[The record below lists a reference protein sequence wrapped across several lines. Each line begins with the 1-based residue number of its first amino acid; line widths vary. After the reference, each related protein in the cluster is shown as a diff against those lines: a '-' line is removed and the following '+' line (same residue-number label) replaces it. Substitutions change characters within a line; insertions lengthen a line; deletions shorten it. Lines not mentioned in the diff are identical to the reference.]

1 MALLNFTGII
11 LLFPDLFTFK
21 FKGIMNKQN
30 KVFNGMISKATDYL
44 ISQLGYAVGSA
55 YDYRRC
61 WKQIGN
67 FMDSNGIRRFNS
79 DVGRKIIHHKF
90 KDRSV
95 QELSKNER
103 CFFKSIIMLSDFQ
116 ETGHIKILHFPNKKP
131 IIFKG
136 PIGEIITDFLD
147 FKRIEDRLSIIRIR
161 CYQLNLLRFLNY
173 CNENNIC
180 SIKDIDLI
188 VILHFLSEMDCGK
201 ETPVSIVISAL
212 RGFMKYAFD
221 EKLLATDYSK
231 KIPQYKSVI
240 QPKLPSTY
248 ARDEIEKLI
257 ATVERSSRMGKRNY
271 AIILLAARLGLRA
284 SDISKLKF
292 ENLHWNTSTIEIEQF
307 KTGKELVL
315 PLLPDVGNA
324 IIDYLRF
331 GRPKSAE
338 PYVLL
343 TERPPYGHFTTS
355 NVVTHVV
362 QRAFMNAGIN
372 IKGKRFGPH
381 SLRHSLGFRMLE
393 QSTVLPV
400 ISEVLGHESTKSTRY
415 YLRIDL
421 KSMRQCMLDVPPV
434 PTDFYEQK
442 GGVFYE

>member
-1 MALLNFTGII
+1 
-11 LLFPDLFTFK
+11 
-21 FKGIMNKQN
+21 MNKQN
-30 KVFNGMISKATDYL
+30 KGFNGMISEATDYL
-44 ISQLGYAVGSA
+44 ISQLSYAVSSA
-55 YDYRRC
+55 DDYRRC
-61 WKQIGN
+61 WKRIGYY
-67 FMDSNGIRRFNS
+67 MVSNGINS
-79 DVGRKIIHHKF
+79 YNPDVGKQILHHEF
-90 KDRSV
+90 KDCSV

-103 CFFKSIIMLSDFQ
+103 CFFNSIIMLSEFQ
-116 ETGHIKILHFPNKKP
+116 ETGQIKIPPHLRKKP
-131 IIFKG
+131 IIFSG
-136 PIGEIITDFLD
+136 PIGEIITGFLD

-161 CYQLNLLRFLNY
+161 CYQLNLFRFLNY
-173 CNENNIC
+173 CNEKGIC
-180 SIKDIDLI
+180 SMKDINLV
-188 VILHFLSEMDCGK
+188 VILSFIRELDCRK
-201 ETPVSIVISAL
+201 ETPVSVVISAL

-221 EKLLATDYSK
+221 EKLLATDYSR
-231 KIPQYKSVI
+231 KIPKYKSVI

-248 ARDEIEKLI
+248 AKEEIEKLI
-257 ATVERSSRMGKRNY
+257 STVERSSTIGKRNY
-271 AIILLAARLGLRA
+271 AIILMAARLGLRA

-324 IIDYLRF
+324 IIDYLRY

-362 QRAFMNAGIN
+362 QRAFINAGIDIN
-372 IKGKRFGPH
+372 GKRFGPH

-400 ISEVLGHESTKSTRY
+400 ISEVLGHESMKSTRY
-415 YLRIDL
+415 YLRIDI
-421 KSMRQCMLDVPPV
+421 KSMRQCMLDIPPV

-442 GGVFYE
+442 GGAFYE

>member
-1 MALLNFTGII
+1 LVSNALSYLENQ
-11 LLFPDLFTFK
+11 LF
-21 FKGIMNKQN
+21 
-30 KVFNGMISKATDYL
+30 
-44 ISQLGYAVGSA
+44 YALSTVD
-55 YDYRRC
+55 DYRKI
-61 WKQIGN
+61 WKQIRN
-67 FMDSNGIRRFNS
+67 FMALNGIKRYTP
-79 DVGRKIIHHKF
+79 DVGIQVIKHKF
-90 KDRSV
+90 NDRSV
-95 QELSKNER
+95 EELSQYKR
-103 CFFKSIIMLSDFQ
+103 GFIKSILMLSEFQ
-116 ETGHIKILHFPNKKP
+116 ETCHIKILPRPRKKP
-131 IIFKG
+131 IIFSG
-136 PIGEIITDFLD
+136 PIGEIISDFLD
-147 FKRIEDRLSIIRIR
+147 YKRVEERLSINRIH
-161 CYQLNLLRFLNY
+161 CYQRNLSRFQNY
-173 CNENNIC
+173 CNENTIC
-180 SIKDIDLI
+180 SINDINLV
-188 VILHFLSEMDCGK
+188 VILRFLSELDCRK
-201 ETPVSIVISAL
+201 ETPIYIVISAL

-221 EKLLATDYSK
+221 EKLLATDYSQ
-231 KIPQYKSVI
+231 KIPRYKSVI

-248 ARDEIEKLI
+248 AKEEIEKLI
-257 ATVERSSRMGKRNY
+257 STVERSSPIGKRNY
-271 AIILLAARLGLRA
+271 AIILVAARLGLRA

-324 IIDYLRF
+324 IIDYLRY

-362 QRAFMNAGIN
+362 QRAFINAGID

-442 GGVFYE
+442 GGAFYD

>member
-1 MALLNFTGII
+1 MVSYALSYLENH
-11 LLFPDLFTFK
+11 LFYALSTVDDHR
-21 FKGIMNKQN
+21 
-30 KVFNGMISKATDYL
+30 MI
-44 ISQLGYAVGSA
+44 
-55 YDYRRC
+55 
-61 WKQIGN
+61 WKQIRN
-67 FMDSNGIRRFNS
+67 FMALNGIKRYTP
-79 DVGRKIIHHKF
+79 DVGIQVIKHKF
-90 KDRSV
+90 NDRSV
-95 QELSKNER
+95 EELSEYAR
-103 CFFKSIIMLSDFQ
+103 GFIKSILMLSEFQ
-116 ETGHIKILHFPNKKP
+116 ETCHIKIQPRPRKTP
-131 IIFKG
+131 IIFSG
-136 PIGEIITDFLD
+136 PIGDIISGFLD
-147 FKRIEDRLSIIRIR
+147 YKRVEERLSIIRIH
-161 CYQLNLLRFLNY
+161 CYQRNLSRFLNFCNEKSICSIKEIDLVVILRFLNELDY
-173 CNENNIC
+173 R
-180 SIKDIDLI
+180 
-188 VILHFLSEMDCGK
+188 K
-201 ETPVSIVISAL
+201 EIPVSIIISSL

-221 EKLLATDYSK
+221 EKLLATDYSQ
-231 KIPQYKSVI
+231 KIPRYKSVI

-248 ARDEIEKLI
+248 AREEIEKLI
-257 ATVERSSRMGKRNY
+257 STVERSSPIGKRNY
-271 AIILLAARLGLRA
+271 AIILMAARLGLRA

-315 PLLPDVGNA
+315 PMLPDVGNA
-324 IIDYLRF
+324 IIDYLRY
-331 GRPKSAE
+331 GRPKSSE

-362 QRAFMNAGIN
+362 QRAFINAGID

-442 GGVFYE
+442 GGAFYD

>member
-1 MALLNFTGII
+1 
-11 LLFPDLFTFK
+11 
-21 FKGIMNKQN
+21 MNKQN
-30 KVFNGMISKATDYL
+30 KGFNGMISKATDYL
-44 ISQLGYAVGSA
+44 ISQLGYALSSA
-55 YDYRRC
+55 DDYRRC
-61 WKQIGN
+61 WKQIGY
-67 FMDSNGIRRFNS
+67 FMASNGIKRFNP
-79 DVGRKIIHHKF
+79 DVGRKIHNYVF
-90 KDRSV
+90 KDRCI
-95 QELSKNER
+95 QDLSCKER

-116 ETGHIKILHFPNKKP
+116 ETGHINILHFPKKKP

-161 CYQLNLLRFLNY
+161 CYQLNLSRFLNY

-180 SIKDIDLI
+180 SIKDIDLV
-188 VILHFLSEMDCGK
+188 VILRFLSEMDSRKG
-201 ETPVSIVISAL
+201 TPVSVVISAL

-221 EKLLATDYSK
+221 EKILSTDYSK

-248 ARDEIEKLI
+248 AREEIEKLI
-257 ATVERSSRMGKRNY
+257 STVERSSTIGKRNY
-271 AIILLAARLGLRA
+271 AIILMAARLGLRA

-292 ENLHWNTSTIEIEQF
+292 ENLHWNTSTIEIKQF

-324 IIDYLRF
+324 IIDYLKY
-331 GRPKSAE
+331 GRPKSAA

-343 TERPPYGHFTTS
+343 TEKPPYRHFTTS

-362 QRAFMNAGIN
+362 QRAFIKAGIDT
-372 IKGKRFGPH
+372 KGRKSGPH

-400 ISEVLGHESTKSTRY
+400 ISEVLGHESTRSTKY

>member
-1 MALLNFTGII
+1 
-11 LLFPDLFTFK
+11 
-21 FKGIMNKQN
+21 MNKQN
-30 KVFNGMISKATDYL
+30 KEFNELVSNALSYL
-44 ISQLGYAVGSA
+44 ENQLFYALNTVD
-55 YDYRRC
+55 DYRRV
-61 WKQIGN
+61 WKQIRN
-67 FMDSNGIRRFNS
+67 FMALTGIKHYTP
-79 DVGRKIIHHKF
+79 DVGTKVIKHKF
-90 KDRSV
+90 NDRSV
-95 QELSKNER
+95 EELSQYER
-103 CFFKSIIMLSDFQ
+103 WFIKSILMLSEFQ
-116 ETGHIKILHFPNKKP
+116 ETCHIKIQPRPRKKP
-131 IIFKG
+131 IIFSG
-136 PIGEIITDFLD
+136 PIGEIISDFLD
-147 FKRIEDRLSIIRIR
+147 YKRVEERLSIISIH
-161 CYQLNLLRFLNY
+161 CYQRNLSRFLNFCNEKNICFIKEIDLVVILRFLNELGY
-173 CNENNIC
+173 R
-180 SIKDIDLI
+180 
-188 VILHFLSEMDCGK
+188 K

-221 EKLLATDYSK
+221 EKLLATDYSQ
-231 KIPQYKSVI
+231 KIPRYKSVI

-248 ARDEIEKLI
+248 AREEIEKLI
-257 ATVERSSRMGKRNY
+257 STVERSSPIGKRNY
-271 AIILLAARLGLRA
+271 AIILMAARLGLRV
-284 SDISKLKF
+284 SDISNLKF
-292 ENLHWNTSTIEIEQF
+292 ENLHWKTSTIELEQF
-307 KTGKELVL
+307 KTGKDLVL

-324 IIDYLRF
+324 IIDYLRY

-362 QRAFMNAGIN
+362 QRAFINAGIN

-393 QSTVLPV
+393 QSTILPV

-421 KSMRQCMLDVPPV
+421 KSMRQCMLDVSPV

>member
-1 MALLNFTGII
+1 
-11 LLFPDLFTFK
+11 
-21 FKGIMNKQN
+21 
-30 KVFNGMISKATDYL
+30 
-44 ISQLGYAVGSA
+44 
-55 YDYRRC
+55 
-61 WKQIGN
+61 
-67 FMDSNGIRRFNS
+67 
-79 DVGRKIIHHKF
+79 
-90 KDRSV
+90 
-95 QELSKNER
+95 
-103 CFFKSIIMLSDFQ
+103 MLS
-116 ETGHIKILHFPNKKP
+116 TN
-131 IIFKG
+131 
-136 PIGEIITDFLD
+136 
-147 FKRIEDRLSIIRIR
+147 LS
-161 CYQLNLLRFLNY
+161 RFLNF

-180 SIKDIDLI
+180 SIKDIDLV
-188 VILHFLSEMDCGK
+188 VILRFLNELGYRK

-212 RGFMKYAFD
+212 RGFIKYVFD
-221 EKLLATDYSK
+221 EKLLATDYSQ
-231 KIPQYKSVI
+231 KIPRYKSVI

-248 ARDEIEKLI
+248 AREEIEKLI
-257 ATVERSSRMGKRNY
+257 SSVERSSPIGKRNY
-271 AIILLAARLGLRA
+271 AIILMAARLGFRA
-284 SDISKLKF
+284 SDISNLKF
-292 ENLHWNTSTIEIEQF
+292 ENLHWKTSTIEIEQF
-307 KTGKELVL
+307 KTGKDLVL

-324 IIDYLRF
+324 IIDYLRY

-362 QRAFMNAGIN
+362 QRAFINAGIN

-393 QSTVLPV
+393 QSTILPV

-434 PTDFYEQK
+434 PADFYEQK

>member
-1 MALLNFTGII
+1 
-11 LLFPDLFTFK
+11 
-21 FKGIMNKQN
+21 
-30 KVFNGMISKATDYL
+30 MISKASDYL
-44 ISQLGYAVGSA
+44 ICQLGYAVSSA
-55 YDYRRC
+55 DDYRRY
-61 WKQIGN
+61 WKQIGY
-67 FMDSNGIRRFNS
+67 FMASNGIKRFNP
-79 DVGRKIIHHKF
+79 DVGKKMHNHVFR
-90 KDRSV
+90 DRCI
-95 QELSKNER
+95 QDLSYKER

-136 PIGEIITDFLD
+136 PIGEIITNFLD
-147 FKRIEDRLSIIRIR
+147 YKRIEDRLSIIRIH
-161 CYQLNLLRFLNY
+161 CYQLNLSRFLNF
-173 CNENNIC
+173 CNGNNIC
-180 SIKDIDLI
+180 SMKDIDMV
-188 VILHFLSEMDCGK
+188 VILRFLSEMDCRKG
-201 ETPVSIVISAL
+201 TPVSVVMSAL

-221 EKLLATDYSK
+221 EKLIATDYSK

-248 ARDEIEKLI
+248 AREEIEKLI
-257 ATVERSSRMGKRNY
+257 STVERSSTIGKRDY
-271 AIILLAARLGLRA
+271 AIILIAARLGLRA

-307 KTGKELVL
+307 KTGKDLVL

-324 IIDYLRF
+324 IIDYLRY
-331 GRPKSAE
+331 GRPKSAAS
-338 PYVLL
+338 YVFL

-362 QRAFMNAGIN
+362 QRAFIKAGIDT
-372 IKGKRFGPH
+372 KGRKSGPH

-400 ISEVLGHESTKSTRY
+400 ISEVLGHESTRSTRY

-434 PTDFYEQK
+434 PIDFYEQK